1 MSHEIGLLPKE
12 YGLNVFKS
20 DGTVGFST
28 ADITWQTLDQFT
40 VPASAATATHLSHTI
55 ITKSYSHAAGF
66 TIIAQR
72 QMVNVPPASQE
83 DYVPDA
89 VKTLVYEADGTV
101 SGTTLTISR
110 QSGLSSSECIFHV
123 LAQDNTN

>member
-1 MSHEIGLLPKE
+1 MSHSETPGV

-20 DGTVGFST
+20 DGTIGFST

-40 VPASAATATHLSHTI
+40 VAANTSV
-55 ITKSYSHAAGF
+55 TKSYLHAAGF

-72 QMVNVPPASQE
+72 QMVNVPPSSQE
-83 DYVPDA
+83 DYIPNA
-89 VKTLVYEADGTV
+89 VV
-101 SGTTLTISR
+101 SGTTLTISP